1 MEETK
6 FNEIMKEIRSNNLT
20 STQLENLF
28 MALKEQPLALGGKF
42 FTMDDAYEAILDEA
56 PNKDVVM
63 EALNCFNTENPAMYI
78 EKDYDQ
84 IIQIIDRKVD
94 AIINYNQKADRD
106 TQACY
111 KF

>member
-28 MALKEQPLALGGKF
+28 MVLKEQPLALGGKF
-42 FTMDDAYEAILDEA
+42 FTMDDAYEAILCEA

-63 EALNCFNTENPAMYI
+63 EALNCFNTENPAMYNVLNDDTELETGEI
-78 EKDYDQ
+78 HNAAVE
-84 IIQIIDRKVD
+84 
-94 AIINYNQKADRD
+94 AIILAQDKLLKNK
-106 TQACY
+106 
-111 KF
+111 